1 MSYDEKNEKTI
12 LDNTGAIWLFVLA
25 AIFLVCVFFG
35 SYVIIEP
42 GYDGVMFNKVT
53 GGLRAVQ
60 QGMTFKVPFITTV
73 QEYPVAL
80 RTFTLAQDGRHGDD
94 SIDLPTKEGQHIK
107 QDISITYN
115 TSPEKAAEVFKAF
128 KGADI
133 QDIESTYI
141 RRTIMTIAQNA
152 AGQMSLSD
160 LISSDRAKLQDSIYK
175 DLGTELLKMGFFLD
189 KVNLGASHLPET
201 IENQMQQKMAAQ
213 QQAQQAE
220 YELQKQKMLAQALVA
235 QSEGKA
241 QALLIEANAQSK
253 ANNLLQ
259 QTLTPLLVQNKTVD
273 KWNGQLPQITGT
285 NALIQIPMPKNGE

>member
-1 MSYDEKNEKTI
+1 MSYIENEKTI
-12 LDNTGAIWLFVLA
+12 LEKPILIWFFILA

-35 SYVIIEP
+35 TYTIIEP

-60 QGMTFKVPFITTV
+60 QGMTFKIPFITTV
-73 QEYPVAL
+73 QEYPIAL
-80 RTFTLAQDGRHGDD
+80 RTFTLSQDNRHGDE

-115 TSPEKAAEVFKAF
+115 TSPEKAADVFKAF

-133 QDIESTYI
+133 QDIETTYI

-160 LISSDRAKLQDSIYK
+160 LISSERNKLQDSIYK
-175 DLGTELLKMGFFLD
+175 DLGSELLKMGFFLD

-241 QALLIEANAQSK
+241 NALLIEANAQSK

-259 QTLTPLLVQNKTVD
+259 QTLTPLLVQTKVIE
-273 KWNGQLPQITGT
+273 KWNGKLPQITGS
-285 NALIQIPMPKNGE
+285 NALINIPMPKGDL